1 MNEWMNEWTNRWI
14 IEWMTERM
22 NQWNEILKW
31 NMLQLVIFVL
41 EFTNEFHQYK
51 SYDVA
56 HSDAHSDDRISCS
69 GQGGKATTWALI

>member
-1 MNEWMNEWTNRWI
+1 MYIFLESNIFNTI
-14 IEWMTERM
+14 V
-22 NQWNEILKW
+22 W

>member
-1 MNEWMNEWTNRWI
+1 
-14 IEWMTERM
+14 
-22 NQWNEILKW
+22 
-31 NMLQLVIFVL
+31 MLQLVIFVL